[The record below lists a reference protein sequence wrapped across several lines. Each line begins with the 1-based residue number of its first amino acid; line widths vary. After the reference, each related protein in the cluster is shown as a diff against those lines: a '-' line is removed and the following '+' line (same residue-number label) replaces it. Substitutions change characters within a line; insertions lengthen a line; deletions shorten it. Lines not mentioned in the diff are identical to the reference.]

1 MKTQTATYLQWQ
13 GLELLKQQPVEQ
25 AVEQAAEQF
34 EALFLQQ
41 VLKQMRSASD
51 ALRDPDGPFA
61 PGPREEMMRDWY
73 DGQIAVEL
81 AARGQTGLKGL
92 LVEQLSGALKNSGA
106 AVVASGETPIAA
118 FSQPLRTHRNG

>member
-13 GLELLKQQPVEQ
+13 GLEQLKQQPVEQ

-73 DGQIAVEL
+73 DGQIAVDL
-81 AARGQTGLKGL
+81 ASRGQTGLKGL